1 MAVEY
6 CSLQDS
12 AILVQSADGKR
23 GGYWQLVNPEL
34 APKIAQSLAE

>member
-12 AILVQSADGKR
+12 AILGQSDDGKC

-34 APKIAQSLAE
+34 TPKIALSLAE